1 MRLGFDFMSLR
12 RLIRLNVGLM
22 IYGLGLAMI
31 VEAQIG
37 LPPWDVFAK
46 GISIQLGTS
55 YGIASVIVSALVLI
69 AWIPLKVRP
78 GIGSILNAI
87 LIGLWSDVFIPQIS
101 AAQVTLRASTG
112 YAGDLFMFLVGMV
125 IVAIA
130 TGLYITS
137 YLGSG
142 PRDGLMI
149 GTQKLLG
156 WPLWRIRTMYEGL
169 VLVIGWL
176 MGGQVREG
184 TLIFAVCIGVLM
196 QVSLKVFKYDEK
208 RRIW

>member
-1 MRLGFDFMSLR
+1 MK
-12 RLIRLNVGLM
+12 LIRLNIGLL

-46 GISIQLGTS
+46 GISIQLGTT
-55 YGIASVIVSALVLI
+55 YGVGSVIVSALVLL
-69 AWIPLKVRP
+69 AWIPLKVKP
-78 GIGSILNAI
+78 GVGSIMNAI
-87 LIGLWSDVFIPQIS
+87 LIGLWADVFIPLIPEIS
-101 AAQVTLRASTG
+101 SYLTNLLV
-112 YAGDLFMFLVGMV
+112 FLTGMV

-137 YLGSG
+137 YLGPG

-149 GTQKLLG
+149 GTVRATG
-156 WPLWRIRTMYEGL
+156 WPLWKVRTGYEVL
-169 VLVIGWL
+169 VLSLGWL

-184 TLIFAVCIGVLM
+184 TLIFALSIGVLM
-196 QVSLKVFKYDEK
+196 QLSLRLFKYDDSRK
-208 RRIW
+208 IR

>member
-1 MRLGFDFMSLR
+1 MRLGFDFRSLR
-12 RLIRLNVGLM
+12 RLMRLN
-22 IYGLGLAMI
+22 LGLILYGFGLALI

-46 GISIQLGTS
+46 GISIQLGTT
-55 YGIASVIVSALVLI
+55 YGVASVIVSALVLL
-69 AWIPLKVRP
+69 AWIPLKVKP

-87 LIGLWSDVFIPQIS
+87 LIGLWSDVFIPMIPKVENYFS
-101 AAQVTLRASTG
+101 
-112 YAGDLFMFLVGMV
+112 DLGQFLFGMV
-125 IVAIA
+125 IVATA

-156 WPLWRIRTMYEGL
+156 WPLWQIRTMYEVL
-169 VLVIGWL
+169 VLALGWL

-184 TLIFAVCIGVLM
+184 TLIFSVCIGILM
-196 QVSLKVFKYDEK
+196 QVSLRLFNYDEK
-208 RRIW
+208 KKIQ

>member
-1 MRLGFDFMSLR
+1 MRLGFDFRSLR
-12 RLIRLNVGLM
+12 RFVRLNLGLM
-22 IYGLGLAMI
+22 LYGFGLALI

-55 YGIASVIVSALVLI
+55 YGVASVIVSALVLL
-69 AWIPLKVRP
+69 AWIPLKVKP

-87 LIGLWSDVFIPQIS
+87 LIGVWSDVFIPMLPTWNS
-101 AAQVTLRASTG
+101 YSEELGAF
-112 YAGDLFMFLVGMV
+112 LFGMV
-125 IVAIA
+125 VVAAA

-156 WPLWRIRTMYEGL
+156 WPLWRIRTMYEVL
-169 VLVIGWL
+169 VLAIGWL

-184 TLIFAVCIGVLM
+184 TLIFAVCIGILM
-196 QVSLKVFKYDEK
+196 QVSLKIFKYDEK
-208 RRIW
+208 KKIQ

>member
-1 MRLGFDFMSLR
+1 MRLSFDFRSLR
-12 RLIRLNVGLM
+12 RLTRLNLGLM
-22 IYGLGLAMI
+22 LYGFGLALI

-46 GISIQLGTS
+46 GISIQLGTT
-55 YGIASVIVSALVLI
+55 YGVASVIVSALVLL
-69 AWIPLKVRP
+69 AWIPLKVKP

-87 LIGLWSDVFIPQIS
+87 LIGLWSDVFIPMIPKVENYFS
-101 AAQVTLRASTG
+101 
-112 YAGDLFMFLVGMV
+112 DLGQFLFGMV
-125 IVAIA
+125 IVATA

-156 WPLWRIRTMYEGL
+156 WPLWQIRTMYEVL
-169 VLVIGWL
+169 VLALGWL

-184 TLIFAVCIGVLM
+184 TLIFAVCIGILM
-196 QVSLKVFKYDEK
+196 QVSLRLFKYDEK
-208 RRIW
+208 KKIQ

>member
-1 MRLGFDFMSLR
+1 MRLGFDFRSLR
-12 RLIRLNVGLM
+12 RFVRLNLGLM
-22 IYGLGLAMI
+22 LYGFGLALI

-55 YGIASVIVSALVLI
+55 YGVASVIVSALVLL
-69 AWIPLKVRP
+69 AWIPLKVKP

-87 LIGLWSDVFIPQIS
+87 LIGVWSDVFIPMLPTWNS
-101 AAQVTLRASTG
+101 YLEELGAF
-112 YAGDLFMFLVGMV
+112 LFGMV
-125 IVAIA
+125 VVAAA

-156 WPLWRIRTMYEGL
+156 WPLWRIRTMYEVL
-169 VLVIGWL
+169 VLAIGWL

-196 QVSLKVFKYDEK
+196 QVSLKIFKYDEK
-208 RRIW
+208 KKIQ

>member
-1 MRLGFDFMSLR
+1 MRLGFDFRSLR
-12 RLIRLNVGLM
+12 RLTRLNLGLM
-22 IYGLGLAMI
+22 LYGFGLALI

-46 GISIQLGTS
+46 GISIQLGTT
-55 YGIASVIVSALVLI
+55 YGVASVIVSALVLL
-69 AWIPLKVRP
+69 AWIPLKVKP

-87 LIGLWSDVFIPQIS
+87 LIGLWSDVFIPMIPKVENYFS
-101 AAQVTLRASTG
+101 
-112 YAGDLFMFLVGMV
+112 DLGQFLFGMA
-125 IVAIA
+125 IVATA

-156 WPLWRIRTMYEGL
+156 WPLWQIRTMYEVL
-169 VLVIGWL
+169 VLALGWL

-184 TLIFAVCIGVLM
+184 TLIFAVCIGILM
-196 QVSLKVFKYDEK
+196 QVSLRLFNYDEK
-208 RRIW
+208 KKIQ

>member
-1 MRLGFDFMSLR
+1 MRLGFDFKSLR
-12 RLIRLNVGLM
+12 RLTRLNLGLM
-22 IYGLGLAMI
+22 LYGFGLGLI

-46 GISIQLGTS
+46 GISIQLGTT
-55 YGIASVIVSALVLI
+55 YGVASVIVSALVLL
-69 AWIPLKVRP
+69 AWIPLKVKP

-87 LIGLWSDVFIPQIS
+87 LIGLWSDVFIPLIPKVENYFS
-101 AAQVTLRASTG
+101 
-112 YAGDLFMFLVGMV
+112 DLGQFLFGMV
-125 IVAIA
+125 IVATA

-156 WPLWRIRTMYEGL
+156 WPLWQIRTMYEVL
-169 VLVIGWL
+169 VLALGWL

-196 QVSLKVFKYDEK
+196 QLSLRIFRYDEK
-208 RRIW
+208 KKIQ

>member
-1 MRLGFDFMSLR
+1 MRFDFRSLR
-12 RLIRLNVGLM
+12 RLIRLNIGLM
-22 IYGLGLAMI
+22 FYGLGLAMI

-46 GISIQLGTS
+46 GISIQLGIT

-69 AWIPLKVRP
+69 AWIPLKVKP

-87 LIGLWSDVFIPQIS
+87 LIGLWSDVFIPKIPEI
-101 AAQVTLRASTG
+101 TNYL
-112 YAGDLFMFLVGMV
+112 GDLAMFLLGMV
-125 IVAIA
+125 IVATA
-130 TGLYITS
+130 TGIYITS

-149 GTQKLLG
+149 GTQKILG
-156 WPLWRIRTMYEGL
+156 WPLWRIRTLYEVL

-184 TLIFAVCIGVLM
+184 TLIFAVCIGALM
-196 QVSLKVFKYDEK
+196 QLSLKIFKYDEK
-208 RRIW
+208 KKLQQS